1 MQILIGTFDPS
12 LIRPEWIPAF
22 WLLSTVLNTS
32 AEGHCNGGA
41 GSQITPLNV
50 WELPQPSHFLFIVAN
65 SLLFV
70 MLYKTRF
77 RLKAKGVMRF
87 RLRYN
92 IFAQSS
98 ELKR

>member
-12 LIRPEWIPAF
+12 LISPEWIPTF
-22 WLLSTVLNTS
+22 WLLSIVLNTS

-41 GSQITPLNV
+41 GSQVTLLNV
-50 WELPQPSHFLFIVAN
+50 RELPQPYHFLFIAAN
-65 SLLFV
+65 CLLFV

-87 RLRYN
+87 RLRV
-92 IFAQSS
+92 
-98 ELKR
+98 

>member
-12 LIRPEWIPAF
+12 LIRPEWIPTF
-22 WLLSTVLNTS
+22 WVLVLNTS

-41 GSQITPLNV
+41 GSQIALFNV
-50 WELPQPSHFLFIVAN
+50 RELPQPSHFLFIVVN

>member
-1 MQILIGTFDPS
+1 MQILISTFDPS
-12 LIRPEWIPAF
+12 LIRPERIPTF

-32 AEGHCNGGA
+32 VEGHCNGGA

-50 WELPQPSHFLFIVAN
+50 RELPQPSHFLFIVAN
-65 SLLFV
+65 SLPFV

-77 RLKAKGVMRF
+77 CLKAKGVMRF